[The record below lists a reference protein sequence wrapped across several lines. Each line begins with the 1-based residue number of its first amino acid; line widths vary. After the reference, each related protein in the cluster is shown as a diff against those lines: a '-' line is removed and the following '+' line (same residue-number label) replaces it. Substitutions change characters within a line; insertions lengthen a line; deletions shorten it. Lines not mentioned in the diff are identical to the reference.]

1 MSISR
6 GMDTCTMYES
16 DIIYRYEYLREDF
29 HLIIRKQKNAIISP
43 SRTSS
48 LFLLPFV
55 IMNIISQTNIAYNG
69 EDKTEQ
75 EKIPKHTLPCHTKR
89 KKNDLA
95 ASIMM
100 M

>member
-1 MSISR
+1 LKTKKR
-6 GMDTCTMYES
+6 
-16 DIIYRYEYLREDF
+16 
-29 HLIIRKQKNAIISP
+29 HHSP

-55 IMNIISQTNIAYNG
+55 IMNIISQKNIAYSG

-75 EKIPKHTLPCHTKR
+75 EKIPKYTLPCHTKR
-89 KKNDLA
+89 KKNDLV

-100 M
+100 MWRIMMMMMMKMGKGVNDW